1 MHPFR
6 RPITTI
12 FVLAACCLAVSS
24 ASGQDIRRRSI
35 WSSALSKDR
44 LLIGQDPRTWSRFV
58 GTALHFFL
66 EGHARLSE

>member
-24 ASGQDIRRRSI
+24 ASGQDIQQEI
-35 WSSALSKDR
+35 D
-44 LLIGQDPRTWSRFV
+44 
-58 GTALHFFL
+58 L
-66 EGHARLSE
+66 EFRAQNPTGS